1 MMSDDLLT
9 TGQIADLAG
18 VDRTAVHYW
27 ARDGK
32 LVPVMVTG
40 TGIRLFARATVEQ
53 FLADRAEAAS

>member
-18 VDRTAVHYW
+18 VDRSAVHYW

-40 TGIRLFARATVEQ
+40 TGIRLFRKADVER
-53 FLADRAEAAS
+53 FLAERKAAAK

>member
-18 VDRTAVHYW
+18 VDRSAVHYW

-32 LVPVMVTG
+32 LTPALTTG
-40 TGIRLFARATVEQ
+40 TGIRLFRRDEVEA
-53 FLADRAEAAS
+53 FLADRKAAAK